1 MVVSLKQ
8 TVFVFG
14 LLLLAGCQSTPQAD
28 RLRQQGLA
36 SLPDSHT
43 ISAVPFYPQQ
53 QYYCGP
59 TTLSEVFGYYGVK
72 ATPEEIAPKL
82 FIPNKEGS
90 LQLEMVSATRQYG
103 FLPYT
108 ERGTLSSI
116 MGLVKDDIPVIVFQ
130 NKKGLFEQADGGT
143 IFLDEVGELTP
154 EIQVKLL
161 RTLQEGDV
169 TRVGDDKTISVDV
182 RVIAATHRNLIKMM
196 KTGEFREDLF
206 YRLAVGIIQI
216 PPLRARRT
224 DLSIILKELTA
235 SINQAGSLN
244 PDYKPKQLSNKAID
258 YISKLPWKGNVRELW
273 NTLNRAFIT
282 TNQIIIEADDIANS
296 LIKRDDASTDSHAT
310 LVYGDSINIEHMVD
324 NYRKKYVLAAL
335 SACGNNYTKAA
346 RMLGLKSHQRLKDW
360 MAKLDIEIEK

>member
-59 TTLSEVFGYYGVK
+59 TTLSEVFGYYGVT

-130 NKKGLFEQADGGT
+130 NLSIALFPQWHYAVVIGFDSDEGTVTLHTGETANHEMSLELFE
-143 IFLDEVGELTP
+143 
-154 EIQVKLL
+154 
-161 RTLQEGDV
+161 RTWGRGNYWYLAPIPPDKTSNEMKPYHYTSAAYDMLK
-169 TRVGDDKTISVDV
+169 VGDKA
-182 RVIAATHRNLIKMM
+182 RA
-196 KTGEFREDLF
+196 
-206 YRLAVGIIQI
+206 LAF
-216 PPLRARRT
+216 L
-224 DLSIILKELTA
+224 ETA
-235 SINQAGSLN
+235 STHWPSQW
-244 PDYKPKQLSNKAID
+244 LSYFLIANYHMEQGDNAKAIAWFD
-258 YISKLPWKGNVRELW
+258 KGFEAGKTQLAYLHNYALVLLEQGSKSSDVGNSEAAYYEENWIAKGQRIVSTALA
-273 NTLNRAFIT
+273 LYP
-282 TNQIIIEADDIANS
+282 DDDKLIA
-296 LIKRDDASTDSHAT
+296 LA
-310 LVYGDSINIEHMVD
+310 
-324 NYRKKYVLAAL
+324 KKYNDKVNSPAE
-335 SACGNNYTKAA
+335 
-346 RMLGLKSHQRLKDW
+346 KS
-360 MAKLDIEIEK
+360 